1 MMFTRAPNVVGAKR
15 ALRPAAEIR
24 MATQVVTVFGG
35 SGFIG
40 RNVVERL
47 VKKDWMIRI
56 AVRNL
61 PRARVLMRSADGGK
75 VTIFP
80 APVQDE
86 KSVRSA
92 VEGANAVV
100 NLVGILYEKGAQTF
114 QAIHHL
120 GAARVAAVAA
130 ATGVQRLV
138 HISAIGARAEAGA
151 GYARSKGAGEEAV
164 RKTFPKAT
172 VLRPSIVFGPGDSFL
187 NLFARMARLSP
198 VLPLIGGGRT
208 RFQPVYVGDVADA
221 IMRCLEDPA
230 CQGNTYELGGPR
242 VYTFRQLIEIVLRQ
256 TRRPRLLISIPF
268 GLAELQA
275 AFLELLPVPPL
286 TRDQVRLLRQDNV
299 VGENALTLEKLRI
312 TPKALED
319 IIPVYLG

>member
-1 MMFTRAPNVVGAKR
+1 MLTSAPNVVGAKR
-15 ALRPAAEIR
+15 AMRPAAEIC

-120 GAARVAAVAA
+120 GAARVAALAA

-198 VLPLIGGGRT
+198 ALPLIGGGRT
-208 RFQPVYVGDVADA
+208 RFQPVYIGDVADA

-230 CQGNTYELGGPR
+230 CQGKTYELGGPR

-275 AFLELLPVPPL
+275 AFLELLPVPPF

-312 TPKALED
+312 TPKAVED
-319 IIPVYLG
+319 IVPAYLG